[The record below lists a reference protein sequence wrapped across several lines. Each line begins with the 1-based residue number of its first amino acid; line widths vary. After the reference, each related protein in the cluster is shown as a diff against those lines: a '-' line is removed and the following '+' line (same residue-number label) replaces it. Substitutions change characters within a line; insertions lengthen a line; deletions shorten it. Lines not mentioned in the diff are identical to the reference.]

1 MSSKCWQWIIAGRLE
16 PQFVAEHLAI
26 DERQLARVLGTG
38 VVVLRDV
45 REEADIEARKRLHSL
60 ARILHCVEPWT
71 GSTGEAFS
79 WYTSERLPSFGGR
92 TAAQLVRE
100 GRASAVIDYLARID
114 QGGYA

>member
-45 REEADIEARKRLHSL
+45 REEADIFRGL
-60 ARILHCVEPWT
+60 
-71 GSTGEAFS
+71 
-79 WYTSERLPSFGGR
+79 
-92 TAAQLVRE
+92 
-100 GRASAVIDYLARID
+100 
-114 QGGYA
+114 QGGARGRDVFLSLG